1 MASALKKPL
10 EETVKKILEDASN
23 TGFVTKE
30 QLALILLYQQ
40 ECKKEKSIIKD
51 LIGNSEAIIKFIEG
65 ILG

>member
-51 LIGNSEAIIKFIEG
+51 LLGNSEAIIKFIEG

>member
-30 QLALILLYQQ
+30 QLALILLYQK

-51 LIGNSEAIIKFIEG
+51 LLGNSEAIIKFIEG